1 MAGYDIIGDI
11 HGCANTLQRLL
22 DQMGYRK
29 VNGVYR
35 HPKRQAIFIGDI
47 IDRGPRIREAL
58 HLVRDM
64 VEHGAA
70 RIVMGNHEY
79 NALGYCTRA
88 RPGSG
93 KQFLREH
100 NPRHDR
106 LIKETLEQFDAYP
119 PEHAGTG
126 ARGDDHR
133 QAVVEQVEL
142 CPCHLPGLVHV
153 AGGPGRLAA
162 AGLFL
167 WKVHAAGLVVYGCLE
182 FMITRSITVLGATG
196 SIGLS
201 TLDVIRRHPERFS
214 VHALTAGTRAPELAA
229 LCREFRPRVAV
240 MADAGAAEEL
250 AGLLADCFDIDVL
263 SGEQGLI
270 DVAAA
275 EQADTVMASIVGAA
289 GLAPTLAAVC
299 AGKRVLLANKEAL
312 VMSGQLFMDAVA
324 ESGAELLP
332 IDSEHNAIFQCMPA
346 DKVRDPQAAGITR
359 ILLTASGGPFRTLP
373 AEQLRSV
380 TPAQACAHPNWSM
393 GQKISVDSATLMNKG
408 LELIEACWLF
418 NTSPDKVEVH
428 VHPESIIH
436 SMVEY
441 ADGSVLAQLGSP
453 DMRTPIANGLAWPE
467 RIEAGV
473 APLDLFAIGRFHF
486 ERPDLQRFPCLRL
499 AAEAFATGGTAPAVL
514 NAANEVAVAAFLEGG
529 LCFADIPVIIERT
542 MAATDVV
549 SADSF
554 DTIFRK
560 DAEARERAM
569 EQIRLLSV

>member
-1 MAGYDIIGDI
+1 
-11 HGCANTLQRLL
+11 
-22 DQMGYRK
+22 
-29 VNGVYR
+29 
-35 HPKRQAIFIGDI
+35 
-47 IDRGPRIREAL
+47 
-58 HLVRDM
+58 
-64 VEHGAA
+64 
-70 RIVMGNHEY
+70 
-79 NALGYCTRA
+79 
-88 RPGSG
+88 
-93 KQFLREH
+93 
-100 NPRHDR
+100 
-106 LIKETLEQFDAYP
+106 
-119 PEHAGTG
+119 
-126 ARGDDHR
+126 
-133 QAVVEQVEL
+133 
-142 CPCHLPGLVHV
+142 
-153 AGGPGRLAA
+153 
-162 AGLFL
+162 
-167 WKVHAAGLVVYGCLE
+167 
-182 FMITRSITVLGATG
+182 MITRSITVLGATG

-214 VHALTAGTRAPELAA
+214 VHALTAGTRALELAA

-250 AGLLADCFDIDVL
+250 AGLLADCPDIDVL
-263 SGEQGLI
+263 SGEPGLI